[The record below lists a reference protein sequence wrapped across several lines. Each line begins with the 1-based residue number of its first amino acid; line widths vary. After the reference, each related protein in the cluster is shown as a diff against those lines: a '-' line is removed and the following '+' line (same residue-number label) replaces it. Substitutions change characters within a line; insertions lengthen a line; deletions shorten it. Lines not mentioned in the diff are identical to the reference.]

1 MTPEQL
7 ARLQID
13 ALLVAAGWAVQDYGS
28 YNPGAARGIALR
40 QGVAQKYTDQVFF
53 RAGRTV

>member
-1 MTPEQL
+1 MTPEQP

-13 ALLVAAGWAVQDYGS
+13 ALLVAAGRAVQDYGS

-40 QGVAQKYTDQVFF
+40 STH
-53 RAGRTV
+53 

>member
-28 YNPGAARGIALR
+28 YNPGAARGIGRLR
-40 QGVAQKYTDQVFF
+40 VSIRRASF
-53 RAGRTV
+53 RMPAHARQ